1 MLDLAILLILGI
13 GFLIGLKRGFILQI
27 VHLTGFIAAF
37 IVSYLYFDDL
47 APKLKLWVPYP
58 ELSDGSMMSLI
69 FSNADLETAYYR
81 AIAFALLFFGTKI
94 FMQILGSMLDFLA
107 HLPLL
112 KQINS
117 WAGGLLGFVEVYLIM
132 FILLYIGALL
142 PVELIQSHLQDSFM
156 AMTIVQ
162 HTPIFSGTIR
172 DLWIENINLSTVLP
186 LHLL

>member
-58 ELSDGSMMSLI
+58 ELSEGSMMSLI
-69 FSNADLETAYYR
+69 FSSENLETAYYR
-81 AIAFALLFFGTKI
+81 AIAFAMLFFGTKI

-107 HLPLL
+107 HLPIL
-112 KQINS
+112 KQVNS
-117 WAGGLLGFVEVYLIM
+117 WAGGLLGFVEVYLIT

-142 PVELIQSHLQDSFM
+142 PVEMIQSHLQDSFM

-172 DLWIENINLSTVLP
+172 DLWIENINLSTILP
-186 LHLL
+186 LHLV